1 MKVQWLADGSVQM
14 VETVAEINAKYV
26 AAGLQ
31 PPIVA
36 FNGGPI
42 DEGAAILTRM
52 TAEEAKRKGVTG

>member
-1 MKVQWLADGSVQM
+1 MEDGSIQTI
-14 VETVAEINAKYV
+14 ETVAEINAKYV

-36 FNGGPI
+36 FSGGPI

>member
-1 MKVQWLADGSVQM
+1 MKVQRMADGSVQM

-31 PPIVA
+31 PPIVS
-36 FNGGPI
+36 FGGGPI
-42 DEGAAILTRM
+42 DEDAAILTMM